1 MRAFGNRLA
10 LTHLPAMV
18 ATYNQG
24 TRASELVRQYAPQI
38 AGKIILI
45 TGVSPRSLGESFVKQ
60 VAVAQPAMFI
70 SLAARSPRCKTS
82 STS

>member
-24 TRASELVRQYAPQI
+24 TRASELVRQYAPPNRWKEYSHYGCLSRKPGRKLCK
-38 AGKIILI
+38 ASRRG
-45 TGVSPRSLGESFVKQ
+45 TACYVHPR
-60 VAVAQPAMFI
+60 
-70 SLAARSPRCKTS
+70 
-82 STS
+82 